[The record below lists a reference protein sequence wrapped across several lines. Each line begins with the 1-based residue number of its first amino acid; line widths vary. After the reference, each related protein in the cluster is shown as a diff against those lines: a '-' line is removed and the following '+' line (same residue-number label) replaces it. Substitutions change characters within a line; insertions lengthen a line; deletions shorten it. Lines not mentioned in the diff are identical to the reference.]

1 MKALIS
7 ILIVLMLI
15 LGAFKLWDYWEKVSQ
30 EQELNQKA
38 ADGSDVDPTRLRGVE
53 WDVENLYLEAR
64 QKGPDDVR
72 KFLDRFDKS
81 PKFKDPRRAWIELD
95 YIVSITSSDPV
106 AAKQR
111 FLDVKERIKTNSA
124 VYPRI
129 RAMSKT
135 YE

>member
-7 ILIVLMLI
+7 ILIVLIVI

-30 EQELNQKA
+30 EQEQNQKA
-38 ADGSDVDPTRLRGVE
+38 ADGSDVDPNRLRGME
-53 WDVENLYLEAR
+53 WDVEPIYAEAR
-64 QKGPDDVR
+64 QKGPVEIG
-72 KFLDRFDKS
+72 KFLERFDKS
-81 PKFKDPRRAWIELD
+81 PKLKDPRKAWIELD

-106 AAKQR
+106 AAKRR
-111 FLDVKERIKTNSA
+111 FQGVKERVKTNSV

-135 YE
+135 FE

>member
-7 ILIVLMLI
+7 ILVVLVLVM
-15 LGAFKLWDYWEKVSQ
+15 GGMKLYEYWEKVSR
-30 EQELNQKA
+30 EEELKERA
-38 ADGSDVDPTRLRGVE
+38 ADGSDIKPEELRGVE
-53 WDVENLYLEAR
+53 WDAEEYHRKALQEGPEAVKR
-64 QKGPDDVR
+64 
-72 KFLDRFDKS
+72 FLDRFDKS

-95 YIVSITSSDPV
+95 YIVSITRTDPV
-106 AAKQR
+106 EARQR
-111 FLDVKERIKTNSA
+111 FKVVKERVRTNSV